1 MILHNFRARLQT
13 PPDSA
18 GGNARVWH
26 IRKDEHIRINLVEM
40 SGELKL
46 HSHPDADHSVMVIE
60 GRVRAL
66 VGEETHTLGVGDFL
80 SIPKG
85 VPHKYWP
92 EGTSYIVSMDAPYYD
107 PKKTIVLE

>member
-1 MILHNFRARLQT
+1 MILSHFRERILTA
-13 PPDSA
+13 PDSSGPHA
-18 GGNARVWH
+18 KIWH

-60 GRVRAL
+60 GSVKAL
-66 VGEETHTLGVGDFL
+66 MGDQMHELRVGDFL

-85 VPHKYWP
+85 MPHKYWP
-92 EGTSYIVSMDAPYYD
+92 TGTSYLVSMDAPYYD
-107 PKKTIVLE
+107 PAKTVLLE